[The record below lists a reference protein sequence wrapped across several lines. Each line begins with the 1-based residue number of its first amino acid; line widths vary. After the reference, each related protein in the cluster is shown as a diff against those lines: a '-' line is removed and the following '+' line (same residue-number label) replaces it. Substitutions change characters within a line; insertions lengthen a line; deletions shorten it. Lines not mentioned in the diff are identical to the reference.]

1 MDRARLRG
9 LVMGLG
15 ILLVAGCTT
24 PLAPDLETLFRPEQM
39 DDPAHGYLQPPVV
52 VIPGLLG
59 SRLVSAGTGEEAWP
73 GGAFDLAF
81 SRYEAIE
88 LPVDGKTRVPEPLPS
103 ALEAGGVTE
112 TALGRDFYG
121 RIIDTLVRY
130 GGYRRARL
138 GEGPPVSGERRVYVF
153 DYDWRQDNVTT
164 VRKLKVFLDG
174 VRKDYGDGG
183 VKFDIVA
190 HSMGG
195 LVARYFLRFGDEDV
209 LRDNRLKVTWAGAP
223 YLNKIILLGT
233 PNLGSLSSIEGFVR
247 GQKVGF
253 ARIPEEVVATL
264 PSTYQLFPHRIVR
277 WLVDEAG
284 EPVNMDPFSAR
295 TWQRYGWNIFSPEVK
310 ARVIGRRGEAYYR
323 MLTERFREYGE
334 RARRFSWSLTV
345 CPDYDEKMQRCATG
359 MVEPPLRYVV
369 FGGSCSE
376 TPARAVLQRKE
387 AGREAQGADQG
398 ADQEADQAGS
408 QWLIRFRPSEVSGAN
423 DRHWLETLMFDPGD
437 GTVTKPS
444 LLARDA
450 LNPLTPRHEY
460 SYFPLGYA
468 FLLCEDHSTLTGNP
482 HFQNNLL
489 DVLLTRAR
497 PWELHLDHANRR
509 R

>member
-1 MDRARLRG
+1 MDGYRLRR
-9 LVMGLG
+9 LVIGFV
-15 ILLVAGCTT
+15 ILLVAGCRTS
-24 PLAPDLETLFRPEQM
+24 LAPDLETLFRPEQM
-39 DDPAHGYLQPPVV
+39 DDPAHGYMQPPVV

-59 SRLVSAGTGEEAWP
+59 SRLVSAQTGEEAWP
-73 GGAFDLAF
+73 GGAFDIAF

-103 ALEAGGVTE
+103 TLEAAGVTE

-130 GGYRRARL
+130 GGYRRAKT
-138 GEGPPVSGERRVYVF
+138 GEGPPASGERRVYVF

-164 VRKLKVFLDG
+164 VRKLKTFLDR
-174 VRKDYGDGG
+174 VRADYGDHDL
-183 VKFDIVA
+183 KFDIVA

-277 WLVDEAG
+277 WLVNADG

-295 TWQRYGWNIFSPEVK
+295 TWENYRWNIFSPAVK
-310 ARVIGRRGEAYYR
+310 ARVIERRGEAYYQ
-323 MLTERFREYGE
+323 MLTRRFREYGE

-359 MVEPPLRYVV
+359 TVEPPLRYVV

-376 TPARAVLQRKE
+376 TPARAVLQQKTGE
-387 AGREAQGADQG
+387 DGDE
-398 ADQEADQAGS
+398 
-408 QWLIRFRPSEVSGAN
+408 WLIRFRPSEVTGVD
-423 DRHWLETLMFDPGD
+423 DRHRLETLMFDPGD

-468 FLLCEDHSTLTGNP
+468 FLLCENHSTLTGNP